1 MTAVPAPHELA
12 VVLDF
17 GAQYVQLIVRK
28 VREQNVYCEI
38 RPHNFPVAELVALR
52 PKAVILSGGPAS
64 VYETGAPSV
73 DPALFATGIPVLGIC
88 YGHQLMAHLL
98 GGKVEPGRTREFGL
112 ARIAVEEDSADGLFA
127 GVEDSPTCWMSHGD
141 HVTTPPTG
149 FRRLAVS
156 SDGIMAAM
164 GDPARRLYGVQFHP
178 EVTHTPFG
186 PKLLRNFL
194 YNAAGCRG
202 DWQSTGFVDEAVA
215 AIREV
220 VGEGRILCAMSG
232 GVDSAVVAMLARRA
246 VADRAVC
253 MFIDTGLMRL
263 GEPEQVRETF
273 GKLLGESFV
282 AVEASERFLGKLAG
296 LSDPEQKRKAAGE
309 TFIRVFEDESAKLGE
324 FQFIAHGTLYPD
336 VIESGGGATAR
347 IKSHHNVEGLP
358 ADMRLTN
365 VEPLRLLF
373 KDEVRQ
379 VALALGLPEEI
390 AYRQPFPGP
399 GFAVRVNGEVTPEK
413 LDVAKRAD
421 AIVRQEI
428 EQAGLDREISQYLA
442 ALPDVRTVGVL
453 GDGRVHGY
461 PVVVRAVV
469 THDFMTAD
477 WARIPYDTLGR
488 IATRIVNE
496 VRGVSRVLYDVT
508 TKPPATIEWE

>member
-1 MTAVPAPHELA
+1 MTAVPSRHELA

-38 RPHNFPVAELVALR
+38 RPCTLPVAELVALR

-64 VYETGAPSV
+64 VYGEGAPSV
-73 DPALFATGIPVLGIC
+73 DPALFHAGLPTLGIC

-98 GGKVEPGRTREFGL
+98 GGTVEPGRTREFGL
-112 ARIAVEEDSADGLFA
+112 ARLRVEEDSTDGLFT
-127 GVEDSPTCWMSHGD
+127 GVEREPTCWMSHGD
-141 HVTTPPTG
+141 HVTAPPTG

-156 SDGIMAAM
+156 SDGILAAM
-164 GDPARRLYGVQFHP
+164 GDPERHLYGVQFHP

-186 PKLLRNFL
+186 PTLLRNFL
-194 YNAAGCRG
+194 YRAAGCRG
-202 DWQSTGFVDEAVA
+202 DWRSADFVEEAVA
-215 AIREV
+215 AIRET
-220 VGEGRILCAMSG
+220 VGDGRILCAMSG
-232 GVDSAVVAMLARRA
+232 GVDSAVVATLARRA
-246 VADRAVC
+246 VGDRAVC

-263 GEPEQVRETF
+263 GEPEQVKATF
-273 GKLLGESFV
+273 GQLLGDSFV
-282 AVEASERFLGKLAG
+282 AVKASDHFLGKLAG
-296 LSDPEQKRKAAGE
+296 LTDPERKRKVVGE
-309 TFIRVFEDESAKLGE
+309 TFIRVFEAECEKLGE

-358 ADMRLTN
+358 DDMRLIN

-379 VALALGLPEEI
+379 VALALGLPEAI

-413 LDVAKRAD
+413 LDIAKRAD
-421 AIVRQEI
+421 AIVREEI
-428 EQAGLDREISQYLA
+428 EAAGLDREVSQYLA

-453 GDGRVHGY
+453 GDDRVHGY

-477 WARIPYDTLGR
+477 WARIPHDTLAR

>member
-1 MTAVPAPHELA
+1 MTAAPPPHELA
-12 VVLDF
+12 LVLDF

-38 RPHNFPVAELVALR
+38 RPHDTPVDQLVALR
-52 PKAVILSGGPAS
+52 PKAIILSGGPAS
-64 VYETGAPSV
+64 VYGEGAPSV
-73 DPALFATGIPVLGIC
+73 DPALFHAGIPILGIC

-98 GGKVEPGRTREFGL
+98 GGRVEPGTTREFGL
-112 ARIAVEEDSADGLFA
+112 TRISIGDAGGEGLFA
-127 GVEDSPTCWMSHGD
+127 DIDREPTCWMSHGD
-141 HVTTPPTG
+141 HVTVPPDG
-149 FRRLAVS
+149 FRRLAAS
-156 SDGIMAAM
+156 SDGILAAM
-164 GDPARRLYGVQFHP
+164 GDDDRRLYGVQFHP

-194 YNAAGCRG
+194 YKAAGCRG
-202 DWQSTGFVDEAVA
+202 DWQSAGFVEEAVGG
-215 AIREV
+215 IRET
-220 VGEGRILCAMSG
+220 VGDGRLLCAMSG

-246 VADRAVC
+246 IGERAVC

-263 GEPEQVRETF
+263 GEPEQVQATF
-273 GKLLGESFV
+273 GELLGDSFI
-282 AVEASERFLGKLAG
+282 AVEAAERFLGKLAG
-296 LSDPEQKRKAAGE
+296 LTDPEAKRKAVGE
-309 TFIRVFEDESAKLGE
+309 TFIRVFEEESAKLGD
-324 FQFIAHGTLYPD
+324 FGFIAHGTLYPD

-358 ADMRLTN
+358 DDMRMTN

-379 VALALGLPEEI
+379 VALALGLPEAI

-399 GFAVRVNGEVTPEK
+399 GFAVRVNGEVTREK
-413 LDVAKRAD
+413 LDIAKRAD
-421 AIVRQEI
+421 AIVREEI
-428 EQAGLDREISQYLA
+428 ESAGLDREISQYLA

-453 GDGRVHGY
+453 GDDRVHGY
-461 PVVVRAVV
+461 PIVVRAVV

-477 WARIPYDTLGR
+477 WARIPHELLGR
-488 IATRIVNE
+488 MATRIVNE

>member
-1 MTAVPAPHELA
+1 MTPDPRAHELA

-38 RPHNFPVAELVALR
+38 RRHDVPLAELLGER
-52 PKAVILSGGPAS
+52 PKAIILSGGPAS
-64 VYETGAPSV
+64 VYGEGAPTV
-73 DPALFATGIPVLGIC
+73 DPKLFDAGVPVLGIC
-88 YGHQLMAHLL
+88 YGHQLMAHVMD
-98 GGKVEPGRTREFGL
+98 GRVEPGTTREYGL
-112 ARIAVEEDSADGLFA
+112 SQIAIEEEASDGLFE
-127 GVEDSPTCWMSHGD
+127 GIERQPTCWMSHGD
-141 HVTTPPTG
+141 HVTVPPTG
-149 FRRLAVS
+149 FRRLAMS
-156 SDGIMAAM
+156 TDGIVAAM
-164 GDPARRLYGVQFHP
+164 GDPERRLYGVQFHP
-178 EVTHTPFG
+178 EVSHTPFG
-186 PKLLRNFL
+186 PRLLHNFL
-194 YNAAGCRG
+194 YQAAGCRG
-202 DWQSTGFVDEAVA
+202 DWSSADFVGEAVA
-215 AIREV
+215 RIRQT
-220 VGEGRILCAMSG
+220 VGDGRILCAMSG
-232 GVDSAVVAMLARRA
+232 GVDSAVVAMLAQRA
-246 VADRAVC
+246 VGERAVC

-263 GEPEQVRETF
+263 GEPEQVKAMF
-273 GKLLGESFV
+273 APLLGDSFV
-282 AVEASERFLGKLAG
+282 AVEASERFLHNLAG
-296 LSDPEQKRKAAGE
+296 ISDPERKRKVVGE

-358 ADMRLTN
+358 EDMRLIN

-399 GFAVRVNGEVTPEK
+399 GFAVRVNGEVTREK
-413 LDVAKRAD
+413 LDIGKRAD
-421 AIVRQEI
+421 AIVREEI
-428 EQAGLDREISQYLA
+428 ETAGLHREISQYLA

-453 GDGRVHGY
+453 GDDRMHGY
-461 PVVVRAVV
+461 PVVIRAVV

-477 WARIPYDTLGR
+477 WARIPYDVLGR
-488 IATRIVNE
+488 MATRIVNE